1 MTNKQ
6 SVVPPEYPQMDLT
19 ISQSICN
26 AALEAQM
33 VAALP
38 IHEALEQLVNGA
50 TRYYQMAESM
60 SRIKFEY
67 PMNPE
72 YTRLS
77 LKLLS
82 MSPWRRWFSWR
93 LRRRVERLRA
103 SHRRIVMDRVLR
115 ALCLGRIW
123 NNC

>member
-1 MTNKQ
+1 
-6 SVVPPEYPQMDLT
+6 MDLD

-26 AALEAQM
+26 AALKAQM

-50 TRYYQMAESM
+50 IRYYRMAESM
-60 SRIKFEY
+60 SRIRFEY
-67 PMNPE
+67 PVNPE

-82 MSPWRRWFSWR
+82 MPPWRRWFSWR
-93 LRRRVERLRA
+93 LRRRVEKLKVE
-103 SHRRIVMDRVLR
+103 HRRIVMDRVLEAVCWR
-115 ALCLGRIW
+115 LE
-123 NNC
+123 